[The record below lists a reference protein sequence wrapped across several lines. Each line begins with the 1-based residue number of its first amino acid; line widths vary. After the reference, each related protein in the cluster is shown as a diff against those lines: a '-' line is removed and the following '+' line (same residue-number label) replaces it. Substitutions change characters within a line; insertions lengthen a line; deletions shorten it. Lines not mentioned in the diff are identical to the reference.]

1 MPKPDP
7 LTMLRMRH
15 CLPLLLSVLLA
26 ACETYPPA
34 PVVEQS
40 ERRQV
45 QTPEIISSGSS
56 SATAPLGSINSVSR
70 VSPPAPTQPAARA
83 NTHRVRRGD
92 TLYSIA
98 FQYDLDFRSLAIAN
112 NLSPPYTI
120 MVDQVLNLDASRP
133 VDTTPTPSAPTPGT
147 VVSNNRVASARAAD
161 TAPGTTVMRQSIES
175 TRNQEPQW
183 QWPLQ
188 GRILRNF
195 QATSGADKGIDIGGI
210 AGQPVYAA
218 ADGDVVYAGN
228 TIQGSGNLIILRHND
243 RYLSAYAMN
252 RTLLVSEGSRIRAGD
267 TIAEVG
273 LGQDGVPKLHFEIRL
288 DGKPVDPLRYLPRP

>member
-1 MPKPDP
+1 MIQP
-7 LTMLRMRH
+7 TRH
-15 CLPLLLSVLLA
+15 HAFATVYRARSVVVLLLGGMLA

-40 ERRQV
+40 AQQQV
-45 QTPEIISSGSS
+45 QAPEIISSGGSS
-56 SATAPLGSINSVSR
+56 TSAPRGSISSVSR
-70 VSPPAPTQPAARA
+70 ATPAAAERA

-120 MVDQVLNLDASRP
+120 LVDQVLNLDASRP
-133 VDTTPTPSAPTPGT
+133 VSTTPVPPPTTSGT
-147 VVSNNRVASARAAD
+147 VVSNNRVASARAAE
-161 TAPGTTVMRQSIES
+161 TTTTTNVIRRSIEAPRS
-175 TRNQEPQW
+175 GEPQW
-183 QWPLQ
+183 RWPMQ
-188 GRILRNF
+188 GPILRNF
-195 QATSGADKGIDIGGI
+195 QATSGADKGIDIGGV

-252 RTLLVSEGSRIRAGD
+252 RTLLVSEGARIRAGD
-267 TIAEVG
+267 TIAEM
-273 LGQDGVPKLHFEIRL
+273 GQGPDGVPKLHFEIRL
-288 DGKPVDPLRYLPRP
+288 DGKPVDPLRFLPRQ